1 MSARWTGETE
11 NLVAQAIGDPGSFL
25 PRGNDYQETISRW
38 GMRAVLTALADA
50 DLLVPPESEKW
61 EEWAA
66 LDRGVIVTWAT
77 EDNARSNVEWLR
89 ERDPDAKV
97 MHRVKYT
104 GPWQRVT

>member
-1 MSARWTGETE
+1 MNARWAEETE
-11 NLVAQAIGDPGSFL
+11 DLVARAIGDPGSLL
-25 PRGNDYQETISRW
+25 PRGDNGLESSPRW
-38 GMRAVLTALADA
+38 AMRTVLTALADA
-50 DLLVPPESEKW
+50 DLLVPPGSEVW

-66 LDRGVIVTWAT
+66 LDHGEIVTWMT

-104 GPWQRVT
+104 GPWQHVT